1 MSAEPPR
8 DDVRLELDLLRAEA
22 ALLRA
27 DNAALRARL
36 ESGTTDN
43 SSAHPATRA
52 DNSAGALPAAQQGEG
67 WHADHGLSGAQ
78 LARYARH
85 ISVASFGA
93 KSQGALATSR
103 VLVVGAGGLG
113 CPVALYLATSGV
125 GYLAVADSDVVEESN
140 LHRQILHTEAR
151 GPPQSRVVALSGSKG
166 SPSDSFSPP
175 THRLASAPVKLLQS

>member
-43 SSAHPATRA
+43 VSAHPATRA
-52 DNSAGALPAAQQGEG
+52 DISAGALPAAQQGEG
-67 WHADHGLSGAQ
+67 WHADHGMSGAQ

-113 CPVALYLATSGV
+113 CPVALYLAAAGV

-151 GPPQSRVVALSGSKG
+151 GPHSRVLSHFQAPKA
-166 SPSDSFSPP
+166 PSHSVSPP